1 MTHTRFVLENAMAD
15 GSSTP
20 QTESYIL
27 NWPRLMSSIN
37 RKSYDNVDSRGN
49 AQNYLIG
56 MKVFA
61 TNCVVHTTVAPN
73 TYYTKRAIKA
83 WHDARKL
90 MFKRAGV
97 SMKSLGPYGR
107 NLRPYLNVDH
117 ENATIAELDTESSAG
132 LFILPNFQG
141 AEWTY
146 SKAIVTV
153 PVEEANLTQASYYQ
167 QDVLD
172 SYTFTIL
179 DGSVT
184 EATTAESPDDLSSNM
199 TDQDSYISV
208 GMIDEWLDSF
218 HKRSYGSGADIIIDA
233 DNALLQLTSD
243 SASSE
248 EVLELAEDIQSE
260 GRPWDKDSSAYSV
273 GVTGGYC
280 ISVAGESSYDSFVA
294 PCGLMRVDWIN
305 SAAADTTRIVF
316 DIIDI
321 SDM

>member
-1 MTHTRFVLENAMAD
+1 MTHTRFVLENTMAD
-15 GSSTP
+15 GSSTAT
-20 QTESYIL
+20 TESYIL

-37 RKSYDNVDSRGN
+37 RKSYHNVDLQGN

-83 WHDARKL
+83 WHQARKL

-117 ENATIAELDTESSAG
+117 ENATITELDTESSAG

-146 SKAIVTV
+146 SRAAVSTPQESTDLSV
-153 PVEEANLTQASYYQ
+153 GTGAGDLVDTYS
-167 QDVLD
+167 
-172 SYTFTIL
+172 FTIL
-179 DGSVT
+179 DGSVVESST
-184 EATTAESPDDLSSNM
+184 VDSPDESTGSS
-199 TDQDSYISV
+199 DQDSYVSV
-208 GMIDEWLDSF
+208 GMTQEWLDSF
-218 HKRSYGSGADIIIDA
+218 HKSATGTGGDVIIDA
-233 DNALLQLTSD
+233 DNALLQLIAD
-243 SASSE
+243 SSSSE
-248 EVLELAEDIQSE
+248 EVLELAEISQGE
-260 GRPWDKDSSAYSV
+260 GRPWDVDSSAYSV

-280 ISVAGESSYDSFVA
+280 ISVSGESSYDSFVA
-294 PCGLMRVDWIN
+294 PCGLMRVDWVN
-305 SAAADTTRIVF
+305 SAAQDTTRIVF
-316 DIIDI
+316 DILDI